1 MPDIGHFVTRSRAS
15 GGSGLTGKE
24 TPFPPAHGN
33 QEHSTGELVVIKM
46 TSQYPRI
53 VLLGL
58 VALAGAIAAGSPGS
72 ARDITSVTMEEVSA
86 AADKACE
93 GGKSYKIAYSHS
105 VSEAAIVRQVR
116 RFADK
121 RAAELGCVQVLH
133 DNTQNNNL
141 EQQLNA
147 VQGWI
152 TLGVDAIVVTPID
165 TKALS
170 PLQKQAQDGGIK
182 WLTYLGEMDKSD
194 GFVGFNHSQSGQL
207 IANAAVEWVKKNK
220 VENPEALVTT
230 LTGLP
235 LLSPRWTEVERIFE
249 ENGIK
254 IVAMQDSADEASGLK
269 VTETI
274 LSQHPDLDIII
285 GLNDNSALGAYRA
298 VKVAGLDE
306 SKMFIGGQDG
316 DPAGLAA
323 INEGGAYRGSS
334 AIQINTLGANIVNQ
348 ALNAITGKGPTSAYT
363 PTVWASKADKAQLDQ
378 LLANYK

>member
-1 MPDIGHFVTRSRAS
+1 MRKFSFQLPRLALA
-15 GGSGLTGKE
+15 GL
-24 TPFPPAHGN
+24 A
-33 QEHSTGELVVIKM
+33 
-46 TSQYPRI
+46 
-53 VLLGL
+53 
-58 VALAGAIAAGSPGS
+58 ALAGAMTVASPGY
-72 ARDITSVTMEEVSA
+72 AQDISSVTMEEVTA

-93 GGKSYKIAYSHS
+93 GGKTYKIAYSHS

-121 RAAELGCVQVLH
+121 RAAELGCVEVLH

-165 TKALS
+165 PKALA
-170 PLQKQAQDGGIK
+170 PLHKQAHDSGIK
-182 WLTYLGEMDKSD
+182 WLTYLGEMDNSD

-207 IANAAVEWVKKNK
+207 IANAAVEWVKNNN

-235 LLSPRWTEVERIFE
+235 SLSPRWTEVERIFK

-269 VTETI
+269 VTETV
-274 LSQHPDLDIII
+274 LNQHPGLDIIV
-285 GLNDNSALGAYRA
+285 GLNDNSAVGAYRA
-298 VKVAGLDE
+298 VKVGGAAE
-306 SKMFIGGQDG
+306 TKIFIGGQDG

-323 INEGGAYRGSS
+323 VNEGGAYRGSS

-348 ALNAITGKGPTSAYT
+348 ALNAITGNGPASAYT
-363 PTVWASKADKAQLDQ
+363 PTVWASKADQAQLDQ
-378 LLANYK
+378 LLTNYQ